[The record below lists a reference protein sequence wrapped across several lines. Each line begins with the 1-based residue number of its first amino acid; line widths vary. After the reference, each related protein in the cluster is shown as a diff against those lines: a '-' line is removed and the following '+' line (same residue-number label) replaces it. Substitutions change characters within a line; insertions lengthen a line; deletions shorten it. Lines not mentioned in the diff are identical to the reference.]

1 MLKRKEKPEGFW
13 ANVREFAGLLL
24 IVFLIRTF
32 GFGLYQVPTGSME
45 TTMLVGERFFAD
57 KFTPLSMPFKRGNII
72 AFNDATY
79 DYSDNWFINLFQQY
93 ISTPWSGP
101 ANWTKRIVGI
111 PGDTVEG
118 KVEDGKPVVYLNGK
132 KLDEPYLNKYP
143 LIRVYSEDPVKAQAQ
158 AEQEILSMLQNRNI
172 NPATVDVPAMRE
184 RYLSRFVIPQSYDP
198 NKPYNKQPFYRI
210 YPNRIVKNNK
220 GQRELIYPNTLINPA
235 EGTVKPKG
243 NYWNG
248 TDEFYV
254 KLGANQYWCMG
265 DNRLGS
271 KDCRFFGPIDGK
283 LIHAKII
290 FRIWSIDSY
299 DSWWIW
305 DLIQHPIDFWSRVRW
320 NRFFQFVH

>member
-13 ANVREFAGLLL
+13 ENAREFIGLLI

-57 KFTPLSMPFKRGNII
+57 KFTPLFMPFKRGDII

-79 DYSDNWFINLFQQY
+79 DYSDNFFGNLFQQY
-93 ISTPWSGP
+93 VWGP
-101 ANWTKRIVGI
+101 ANWTKRIIGI

-118 KVEDGKPVVYLNGK
+118 RVEDGKPVIYLNGT

-143 LIRVYSEDPVKAQAQ
+143 LIHVLAEDPAILQAQ
-158 AEQEILSMLQNRNI
+158 VDQEIMNLLRDKNI
-172 NPATVDVPAMRE
+172 NPAMVDFEKMRNQQ
-184 RYLSRFVIPQSYDP
+184 LSVRVIPKSYDST
-198 NKPYNKQPFYRI
+198 KPYNKQPFYDIDPARV
-210 YPNRIVKNNK
+210 VKNEQGK
-220 GQRELIYPNTLINPA
+220 VQLTYPNTLIRPVSNQS
-235 EGTVKPKG
+235 KPKG

-254 KLGANQYWCMG
+254 ELGPKQYWCMG

-271 KDCRFFGPIDGK
+271 GDCRLFGPINSN
-283 LIHAKII
+283 LIHAKIL

-299 DSWWIW
+299 EAWWIW
-305 DLIQHPIDFWSRVRW
+305 DLIKHPIDFWSRVRW
-320 NRFFQFVH
+320 KRFFQFVH